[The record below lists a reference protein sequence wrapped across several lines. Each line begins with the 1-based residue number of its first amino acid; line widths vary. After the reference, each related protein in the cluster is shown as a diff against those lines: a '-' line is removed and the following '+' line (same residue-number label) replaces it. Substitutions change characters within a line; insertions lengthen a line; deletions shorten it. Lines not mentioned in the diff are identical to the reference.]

1 MAINKKRVDVDT
13 VNDDNKETDFA
24 MGLSN
29 EFGGIFY
36 LPDDEEINNNNEE
49 EEEA

>member
-13 VNDDNKETDFA
+13 VNDDNRETDFA

-29 EFGGIFY
+29 DFGGIFY
-36 LPDDEEINNNNEE
+36 LPDDEEKDSNSEE